1 MRLQSYL
8 KKELIITELSART
21 KAEVLA
27 EIVENIVKVYPNLDK
42 KKIYDLLME
51 RERLGTTGIGEG
63 VAIPHGKMDG
73 LEEVILVVARS
84 KEGVDFEALDH
95 KPVQII
101 FLLLAPEENLG
112 EHLKILAHIS
122 RILQNEDFRV
132 NFLNSPNKEQLFS
145 LLKGV

>member
-21 KAEVLA
+21 KSEVLA

-51 RERLGTTGIGEG
+51 RERLGTTGIGDG
-63 VAIPHGKMDG
+63 IAIPHGKMDG

-95 KPVQII
+95 KPVRII

-122 RILQNEDFRV
+122 RILQNEEFRV
-132 NFLNSPNKEQLFS
+132 NFLSSPNKEQLFS